1 MYCENLIVN
10 YRKQNRIVFAL
21 WSSRKYSSS
30 RFKMLLK
37 CHLNLFQNHSMKLV
51 SKKCHLL
58 SRLGTI
64 SLLNFA
70 ARNLR
75 KLNIK
80 LVKDFH
86 RALITTRAMEAR
98 LKRGDISQNTHW
110 LRNPWSAFNR
120 RTREIFSFS
129 PEEKAKCLSQ
139 CSCLK
144 TGMLYFF
151 HLYKSARFC
160 KTAQKQK
167 KTQWKTK
174 NLTKP
179 SNTYIINDQ
188 NNKFW

>member
-30 RFKMLLK
+30 RFKMLSK

-51 SKKCHLL
+51 SRKCHLL

-86 RALITTRAMEAR
+86 RALITTRAMKAR
-98 LKRGDISQNTHW
+98 LKRRHFTKTHW

-120 RTREIFSFS
+120 RTREFFSFS

-139 CSCLK
+139 CLWLK

-151 HLYKSARFC
+151 RLYKSARFC

-167 KTQWKTK
+167 KHNEKQKILQ
-174 NLTKP
+174 NHQILT
-179 SNTYIINDQ
+179 S
-188 NNKFW
+188 